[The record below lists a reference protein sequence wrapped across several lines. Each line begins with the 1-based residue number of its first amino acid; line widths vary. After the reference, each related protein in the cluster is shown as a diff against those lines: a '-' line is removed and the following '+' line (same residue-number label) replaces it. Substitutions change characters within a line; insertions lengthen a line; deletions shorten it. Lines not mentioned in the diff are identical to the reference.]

1 MKKMQLYK
9 HFFFCYDL
17 WEMSIFPKIVKEDKK
32 TMVLTWI
39 GDVRPL
45 LQESCY
51 LRYWRQLPAFRR
63 EKADRYRFPM
73 GRALSVGVW
82 ILWQQ
87 AQADYGLPQDAPFNL
102 SHSGHY
108 ALCSAETGTE
118 ELSGAGRIRVG
129 CDVEQIHAYQEG
141 IARRFFSPEEYRHI
155 QSQEDLTV
163 QTELFYRYWVL
174 KESFIKATRQ
184 GMAMALDSFSFDIK
198 YEKDPVLTSCPAP
211 YRKEE
216 HHFREFTLA
225 SYRAAVCSTDP
236 VIDPALH
243 WVVF

>member
-1 MKKMQLYK
+1 
-9 HFFFCYDL
+9 
-17 WEMSIFPKIVKEDKK
+17 
-32 TMVLTWI
+32 MVLTWI

-45 LQESCY
+45 LQGSCY
-51 LRYWRQLPAFRR
+51 LRYWRQLPASRQ

-87 AQADYGLPQDAPFNL
+87 ARAIYGLPQDAPFNL
-102 SHSGHY
+102 SHSGSY
-108 ALCSAETGTE
+108 ALCSAEIGPE
-118 ELSGAGRIRVG
+118 ERSSAGPVQVG
-129 CDVEQIHAYQEG
+129 CDVEQITAYQEG
-141 IARRFFSPEEYRHI
+141 VARRFFCPEEYQHI
-155 QSQEDLTV
+155 QSQDDPRV

-184 GMAMALDSFSFDIK
+184 GMAMALDSFSFDIDIGYQK
-198 YEKDPVLTSCPAP
+198 HPVLTSCPAP
-211 YRKEE
+211 YRKED
-216 HHFREFTLA
+216 HHFCEFTLA